1 MQPNQID
8 KQTDVESESAAAACI
23 RQSYRRHRRRRR
35 RLVADVF
42 IAAFCTL

>member
-23 RQSYRRHRRRRR
+23 RQSYRRHRRRR
-35 RLVADVF
+35 LVADVF